1 MDSKKDSKSGL
12 NIYQKID
19 LARVEIGSVAKNI
32 NITNAYKAVSESDI
46 LKAVNEAEH
55 KVGLVSYQ
63 DSLEIITQTQ
73 PGQGANVI
81 RVKVGIRIV
90 NIDNPEEFIIVYGLG
105 DGIDRGDKA
114 CGKAVTYATK
124 YALMKGYKIPTG
136 DDPDYFAMENS
147 EAMATAD
154 DIATYTQLIGGEKNV
169 PTVCKKLGVK
179 SLNDLTQ
186 KKIRERIE
194 IRQNAI
200 ANEEARRLAK
210 GDSATTDKTSDDM
223 LKEVFGDDI
232 KE

>member
-1 MDSKKDSKSGL
+1 MDSKKDSKSVL
-12 NIYQKID
+12 NIYQRID

-32 NITNAYKAVSESDI
+32 NITNAYKAVSEADI

-81 RVKVGIRIV
+81 RVKVGMRIV

-136 DDPDYFAMENS
+136 DDPDYFATGNS

-169 PTVCKKLGVK
+169 PAVCKKLGVK

-186 KKIRERIE
+186 KTIRERIE

-200 ANEEARRLAK
+200 ANEEAKKLAK
-210 GDSATTDKTSDDM
+210 GDSATTGKTSDNV

>member
-1 MDSKKDSKSGL
+1 MDSKKDSKSVL
-12 NIYQKID
+12 NIYQRID

-32 NITNAYKAVSESDI
+32 NITNAYKAVSEADI

-81 RVKVGIRIV
+81 RVKVGMRIV

-136 DDPDYFAMENS
+136 DDPDYFAMGNS

-179 SLNDLTQ
+179 NLNNLTQ

-200 ANEEARRLAK
+200 ANEEAKKLAK
-210 GDSATTDKTSDDM
+210 GDSATTGKTSGDV
-223 LKEVFGDDI
+223 LKEVFGDNI

>member
-1 MDSKKDSKSGL
+1 MDSKKDSKSVL
-12 NIYQKID
+12 NIYQRID

-32 NITNAYKAVSESDI
+32 NITNAYKAVSEADI

-81 RVKVGIRIV
+81 RVKVGMRIV

-136 DDPDYFAMENS
+136 DDPDYFATGNS

-179 SLNDLTQ
+179 SLNNLTQ

-200 ANEEARRLAK
+200 ANEEAKKLAK
-210 GDSATTDKTSDDM
+210 GDSATTGKASDDV
-223 LKEVFGDDI
+223 LKEVFGDNI

>member
-1 MDSKKDSKSGL
+1 MDSKKDSKSVL

-32 NITNAYKAVSESDI
+32 NITNTYKAVSESDI

-136 DDPDYFAMENS
+136 DDPDYFATENG

>member
-1 MDSKKDSKSGL
+1 MDSKKDSKSVL
-12 NIYQKID
+12 NIYQRID

-32 NITNAYKAVSESDI
+32 NITNAYKAVSEADI

-81 RVKVGIRIV
+81 RVKVGMRIV

-136 DDPDYFAMENS
+136 DDPDYFATGNS

-179 SLNDLTQ
+179 SLNNLTQ

-200 ANEEARRLAK
+200 ANEEAKKLAK
-210 GDSATTDKTSDDM
+210 GDSATTGKTSDDV
-223 LKEVFGDDI
+223 LKEVFGDNI